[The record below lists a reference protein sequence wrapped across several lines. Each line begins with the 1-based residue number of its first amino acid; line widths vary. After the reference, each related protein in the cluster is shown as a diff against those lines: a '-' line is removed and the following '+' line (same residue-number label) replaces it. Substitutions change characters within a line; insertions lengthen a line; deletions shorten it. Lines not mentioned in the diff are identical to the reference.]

1 MILLAA
7 PLRAPLTEW
16 ALSAYPREAVGIL
29 LGHPLPTQASVTE
42 LVPVSNLATEPNRA
56 FVLDPLG
63 WFKADTLAQASGSAI
78 VGIVHTHPDCPAV
91 PSEHDAR
98 NASDVGR
105 SLFWLIV
112 QVGSEGLVDVRGWHW
127 DGSEF
132 IEDDVV
138 WN

>member
-1 MILLAA
+1 MIVLDST
-7 PLRAPLTEW
+7 LRIPLTEW
-16 ALSAYPREAVGIL
+16 ACTAYPREAVGIV
-29 LGHPLPTQASVTE
+29 LGHPLPTMATVTE
-42 LVPVSNLATEPNRA
+42 LVPVSNLSTEPHHA

-63 WFKADTLAQASGSAI
+63 WFKADALAHAQGTAML
-78 VGIVHTHPDCPAV
+78 GIVHTHPDYPAV

-105 SLFWLIV
+105 ALFWLIV
-112 QVGSEGLVDVRGWHW
+112 QVGSAGLVDVRGWHW

-132 IEDDVV
+132 IEDDVE